1 MKIKSFLLIIALL
14 LTSCGKPES
23 EVGDGDPVVPHE
35 IPEQD
40 GQTGVESCEENSDP
54 TEEPEEIKESVI
66 SEEIPLANGAV
77 LFIEHGEHE
86 WDASIVSIQLDEDRE
101 PMFLLRDF
109 RSRNYRISPDGAKI
123 AYIIHDSD
131 NLSGIL
137 NIFDVTEQKNTIPE
151 FADYIKPEETMLWN
165 ETRRILW
172 LDNEILLVIDAVW
185 HATWSRGGSVHY
197 YNITDGSNG
206 KIIPHDINIFQI
218 VDFEIKGD
226 ELNLTIML
234 NSGNAY
240 ERRLDDICRSV
251 SIAKIYELIE
261 NGNTLILDIPAF
273 EEAE

>member
-14 LTSCGKPES
+14 LTACDKLESPVGDDEQLTIDNGQCTIDEPQNEPETNVGDDDPADES
-23 EVGDGDPVVPHE
+23 ETPAIIE
-35 IPEQD
+35 
-40 GQTGVESCEENSDP
+40 
-54 TEEPEEIKESVI
+54 K
-66 SEEIPLANGAV
+66 IPLANGAV

-86 WDASIVSIQLDEDRE
+86 WDASIVSIQLDEDSE

-109 RSRNYRISPDGAKI
+109 LSQNYRISPDGAKI
-123 AYIIHDSD
+123 AYIIHDSN

-172 LDNEILLVIDAVW
+172 LDNEILLVLDAVW

-197 YNITDGSNG
+197 YNVTDGSNG

-218 VDFEIKGD
+218 VGFEIKGD

-240 ERRLDDICRSV
+240 EHRLDDIYRSV

-261 NGNTLILDIPAF
+261 NGDTLILDVPAV
-273 EEAE
+273 EVAE